1 MESRKNE
8 LMGLMTELL
17 SVSVYLLLFFIL
29 TLVLI

>member
-8 LMGLMTELL
+8 LLGLMMELL
-17 SVSVYLLLFFIL
+17 SISAYVLLFFIL

>member
-8 LMGLMTELL
+8 LLGLMTELL
-17 SVSVYLLLFFIL
+17 SVSAYILLFLIL

>member
-8 LMGLMTELL
+8 LLGLMMELL
-17 SVSVYLLLFFIL
+17 SVSAYVLLFFIL

>member
-17 SVSVYLLLFFIL
+17 SVSAYVLMFFIL
-29 TLVLI
+29 TLVVI